1 MIALSFI
8 ITGLFRSELRRH
20 VAAAKSALKPRDPE
34 QMKAIE
40 SSILTSSEMLEY
52 AANMGMAAMLFGP
65 SFDTDARSSSGRV
78 FTWIQRLL
86 ESSEAKENHVTW
98 LPRKAIVGKEALKN
112 MLSSNLELIDEYV
125 RHCYSSKPEI
135 ACAYFRVLCEV
146 YLEQDAMQ
154 INMPTLI
161 SLILHKVVDPD
172 LGVRTDARRLLV
184 SMEKRSSKNKDIA
197 MNRVSRDY
205 FVRGLDE
212 QKMDSHTPDL
222 VVVGSLQ
229 DSHVAF
235 QQRLSSMLAS
245 EYSEIA
251 VSVVKEI
258 LLRQKDC
265 PCVAVL
271 NRQLLCLPPW
281 LENASFIQGSIWDIQ
296 ILESLFDVSLLPGAI
311 KSVPVQSIWTTI
323 ASNRGNIIPTLDF
336 LLEKVVS
343 GSSKDQ
349 KQENTEVGK
358 HIALYL
364 SRTAPRHSID
374 HLVHLAQ
381 EHLIT
386 SHSRSSNLAPHEDPT
401 NINAV
406 DLGLV
411 RIYLRE
417 LLFNSVLSKRFLSFF
432 QIREFHHKQASAPVQ
447 QPLPQQ
453 QPLAAHAAAIVA
465 ATADGSKPFTAS
477 SFAQAI
483 KRSTVDII
491 IKTGIAVADTV
502 AVAGAAA
509 VGTISASTLSS
520 ADEYHSSRV
529 KYGEYMIDV
538 SDRQEERFSDPL
550 DGQVSKLIPQDDNG
564 FAQVASKTNP
574 NIAMSHSEGAI
585 CLMSEIVCENDEE
598 LRPHLPELLHI
609 ATLHLDS
616 CNSEVRHEA
625 CLLLQYVLYNLS
637 FKILHSNS
645 SLDERSSYSLEYA
658 RVAAVIGFLQSV
670 PKGEK
675 IWDWELPTLS
685 HPWVRSAGSVAAFVQ
700 IG

>member
-1 MIALSFI
+1 MSFI

-20 VAAAKSALKPRDPE
+20 VAAAKSAVKPRDPE

-52 AANMGMAAMLFGP
+52 AANMSMAAMLFGP
-65 SFDTDARSSSGRV
+65 SFDTDARSSNGRV
-78 FTWIQRLL
+78 FNWIQRLL
-86 ESSEAKENHVTW
+86 ESSESKEFSYHVTW
-98 LPRKAIVGKEALKN
+98 LPKKAIVGKEALKN

-154 INMPTLI
+154 ISMPTLI

-184 SMEKRSSKNKDIA
+184 SMERRKSKNEDIA
-197 MNRVSRDY
+197 MNKLNGDHL
-205 FVRGLDE
+205 VRGLGE

-245 EYSEIA
+245 EYSDIA

-265 PCVAVL
+265 PYAAVL

-281 LENASFIQGSIWDIQ
+281 LENASFAQGSIWDIH

-323 ASNRGNIIPTLDF
+323 SSNRGNIIPTLDF
-336 LLEKVVS
+336 LLGKVVS

-386 SHSRSSNLAPHEDPT
+386 SQSRSNLATHEDPKST
-401 NINAV
+401 NAV

-411 RIYLRE
+411 RLYLRE
-417 LLFNSVLSKRFLSFF
+417 IILLFNNVLIKRLLSFF
-432 QIREFHHKQASAPVQ
+432 RLGSFIISK
-447 QPLPQQ
+447 PLP
-453 QPLAAHAAAIVA
+453 L
-465 ATADGSKPFTAS
+465 F
-477 SFAQAI
+477 
-483 KRSTVDII
+483 
-491 IKTGIAVADTV
+491 
-502 AVAGAAA
+502 
-509 VGTISASTLSS
+509 
-520 ADEYHSSRV
+520 
-529 KYGEYMIDV
+529 
-538 SDRQEERFSDPL
+538 
-550 DGQVSKLIPQDDNG
+550 
-564 FAQVASKTNP
+564 
-574 NIAMSHSEGAI
+574 
-585 CLMSEIVCENDEE
+585 
-598 LRPHLPELLHI
+598 
-609 ATLHLDS
+609 
-616 CNSEVRHEA
+616 NSLFH
-625 CLLLQYVLYNLS
+625 N
-637 FKILHSNS
+637 NS
-645 SLDERSSYSLEYA
+645 L
-658 RVAAVIGFLQSV
+658 
-670 PKGEK
+670 
-675 IWDWELPTLS
+675 
-685 HPWVRSAGSVAAFVQ
+685 
-700 IG
+700 